1 MNKYGMNRE
10 EEIKEEIRWAEG
22 KINYYTNKIYKR
34 KLKLENKKQKLK
46 SLIENTQATEF
57 SGNDTLIKEI
67 NNKILNEFKKLHIK
81 QSKNKKSKD
90 GENINGNKNC

>member
-22 KINYYTNKIYKR
+22 KINYYVNKIYRR

-46 SLIENTQATEF
+46 SLITDTQATEEEII
-57 SGNDTLIKEI
+57 DTVGDILLIA
-67 NNKILNEFKKLHIK
+67 NKIEEFKKDIIRYHEYIEELK
-81 QSKNKKSKD
+81 EDLK
-90 GENINGNKNC
+90 

>member
-22 KINYYTNKIYKR
+22 KINYYVNKIYKR

-46 SLIENTQATEF
+46 SLITDTQATE
-57 SGNDTLIKEI
+57 KEI
-67 NNKILNEFKKLHIK
+67 IDTVGDILLIANKIEEFKKDIK
-81 QSKNKKSKD
+81 RYHEYIEELKEDLK
-90 GENINGNKNC
+90 

>member
-1 MNKYGMNRE
+1 MNKYGLNRE

-46 SLIENTQATEF
+46 SLIIDTQATEEEII
-57 SGNDTLIKEI
+57 DTVGDILLIA
-67 NNKILNEFKKLHIK
+67 NKIEEFKKDIK
-81 QSKNKKSKD
+81 RYHEYIEELKEDLK
-90 GENINGNKNC
+90 

>member
-1 MNKYGMNRE
+1 MNKYGITRK

-46 SLIENTQATEF
+46 SLITDTQATEEEII
-57 SGNDTLIKEI
+57 DTVEDILLIA
-67 NNKILNEFKKLHIK
+67 NKIEEFKKDIIRYHEYIK
-81 QSKNKKSKD
+81 ELKEDLK
-90 GENINGNKNC
+90 

>member
-22 KINYYTNKIYKR
+22 KINYYVNKIYNR

-46 SLIENTQATEF
+46 SLITDTQATEEEII
-57 SGNDTLIKEI
+57 DTVGDILLIA
-67 NNKILNEFKKLHIK
+67 NKIEEFKKDIIRYHEYIEELK
-81 QSKNKKSKD
+81 EDLK
-90 GENINGNKNC
+90 

>member
-22 KINYYTNKIYKR
+22 KINYYVNKIYKR

-46 SLIENTQATEF
+46 SLITDTQATEEEII
-57 SGNDTLIKEI
+57 DTVGDILLIA
-67 NNKILNEFKKLHIK
+67 NKIEEFKKDIIRYYEYIEELK
-81 QSKNKKSKD
+81 EDLK
-90 GENINGNKNC
+90 

>member
-1 MNKYGMNRE
+1 MNKYGLNRK

-46 SLIENTQATEF
+46 SLITDTQATEEEII
-57 SGNDTLIKEI
+57 DTVGDILLIA
-67 NNKILNEFKKLHIK
+67 NKIEEFKKDIK
-81 QSKNKKSKD
+81 RYHEYIEELKEDLK
-90 GENINGNKNC
+90 

>member
-22 KINYYTNKIYKR
+22 KINYYVNKIYKR

-46 SLIENTQATEF
+46 SLIIDTQATEEEII
-57 SGNDTLIKEI
+57 DCITDIKLKYY
-67 NNKILNEFKKLHIK
+67 KIEEFKKDIIRYHEYIEELK
-81 QSKNKKSKD
+81 EDLK
-90 GENINGNKNC
+90 

>member
-22 KINYYTNKIYKR
+22 KINYYVKKIYKR

-46 SLIENTQATEF
+46 SLIIDTQATEEEII
-57 SGNDTLIKEI
+57 DTVGDILLIA
-67 NNKILNEFKKLHIK
+67 NKIEEFKKDIIRYHEYIEELK
-81 QSKNKKSKD
+81 EDLK
-90 GENINGNKNC
+90 

>member
-22 KINYYTNKIYKR
+22 KINYYINKIYKR

-46 SLIENTQATEF
+46 SLITDTQATE
-57 SGNDTLIKEI
+57 KEI
-67 NNKILNEFKKLHIK
+67 IDTVGDILLIANKIEEFKKDIIRYHEYIEELK
-81 QSKNKKSKD
+81 EDLK
-90 GENINGNKNC
+90 

>member
-1 MNKYGMNRE
+1 MNKYGITRE

-46 SLIENTQATEF
+46 SLITDTQATEEEII
-57 SGNDTLIKEI
+57 DTVGDILLIA
-67 NNKILNEFKKLHIK
+67 NKIEEFKKDIIRYHEYIEELK
-81 QSKNKKSKD
+81 ED
-90 GENINGNKNC
+90 LF

>member
-22 KINYYTNKIYKR
+22 KINYYVNKIYKR

-46 SLIENTQATEF
+46 SLITDTQATEEEII
-57 SGNDTLIKEI
+57 DCITDIKLKYY
-67 NNKILNEFKKLHIK
+67 KIEEFKKDIIRYHEYIEELK
-81 QSKNKKSKD
+81 EDLK
-90 GENINGNKNC
+90 